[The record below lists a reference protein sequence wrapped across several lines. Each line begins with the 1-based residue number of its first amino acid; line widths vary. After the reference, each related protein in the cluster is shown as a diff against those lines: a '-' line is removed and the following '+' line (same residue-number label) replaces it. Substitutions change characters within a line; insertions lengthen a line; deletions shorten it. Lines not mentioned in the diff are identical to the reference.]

1 MKKILFSLAILTILT
16 GLSTAIA
23 KAQEDVVTIEVPA
36 SELSKIDVNYTQKA
50 PTKTEKAID
59 ATKSATKKTVEATKE
74 TTSKAVTATKKA
86 TKKTVEATK
95 SFTNKTVEGTKDVT
109 KKSVEA
115 TKNFTNKTV
124 EGTKDAIDNLNPNK
138 PVTLEGLETKAE
150 IKTLKSERNEL
161 KSAYNSRIKD
171 INAKI
176 KATEKSTTLSDVQRQ
191 SKIYSLN
198 KEKADLVDK
207 RDKMVE
213 RYNDEIE
220 LIKIKSKKES

>member
-1 MKKILFSLAILTILT
+1 MKKILFSLAILTLLT
-16 GLSTAIA
+16 GLSTAIT

-36 SELSKIDVNYTQKA
+36 SELSKIDVNYTQKT

-74 TTSKAVTATKKA
+74 TTSKAVTATRKA

-176 KATEKSTTLSDVQRQ
+176 KATEKSNTLSDVQRQ